1 MLCNLQKCPRHL
13 LVCEKSNFKNEKSRH
28 STHVE
33 SHYFNYRA
41 SILLPECSTLPREL
55 STLVGN
61 LRRYYL
67 VKNVSLHELVT
78 EEFFS
83 AFIKKGSFYALSF
96 NTRIDQ
102 DNTVAFLPTGKLVLS
117 VDKDTFEE
125 LGLEGRPSQYTHKRA
140 TRYTILVDLID
151 SSFAPGTKKHKRLV
165 WALTEKKPLLFDL
178 LIAGYTAGGEEM
190 KLSSYFYK
198 YSCKEYHP
206 TVSVKTLRNTECP
219 VLYSRKLNGEP
230 DQFCDTQ
237 EFFDWLGA
245 VSNNVE
251 CDNTSCSFLSNY
263 CCPQPS
269 TVMDQACLC
278 TVTGFILPETVHQL
292 LEWLCHYFDDPKLSQ
307 WVTLTV
313 HGFADSPVSW
323 RENEHGFHK
332 GGENLYNFVIFS
344 NWDYWLQ
351 MAVGMN
357 DGCPP

>member
-251 CDNTSCSFLSNY
+251 C
-263 CCPQPS
+263 
-269 TVMDQACLC
+269 
-278 TVTGFILPETVHQL
+278 
-292 LEWLCHYFDDPKLSQ
+292 HYFDDPKLSQ